1 LSDRASADLLLLFLL
16 PLTVHCFSL
25 PIPPRRSIIPTSF
38 SSFRKAATVG
48 PTLSKLLDLQ
58 KQHIILRGLQKKAHA
73 NDAAVAVKEKLVA
86 RLKADLDKILDARKV
101 LQRAGD
107 VKELEVKSLQA
118 KIAKF
123 REQLNAI
130 KTNKEYQALQN
141 EIKFAEIEQRRHE
154 DLILKDMEKA
164 ETDAHKVDEAK
175 AALAQAEKESAELKA
190 KRAAEIEALQADIR
204 KAERDRA
211 DAAREVPRDA
221 LDRFERVAAKS
232 DDGAMCALI
241 RDEDAHV
248 EDAYCC
254 GCCNIGLTENIY
266 VKLLGNTDDLIVCP
280 NCSHILFLQ
289 P

>member
-1 LSDRASADLLLLFLL
+1 M
-16 PLTVHCFSL
+16 
-25 PIPPRRSIIPTSF
+25 
-38 SSFRKAATVG
+38 G
-48 PTLSKLLDLQ
+48 PTLSKLLELQ
-58 KQHIILRGLQKKAHA
+58 KQHAILRALQKKAHA
-73 NDAAVAVKEKLVA
+73 NDAAVTIKEKQVA
-86 RLKADLDKILDARKV
+86 KFKAELDKVLDARKM
-101 LQRAGD
+101 LQKAGD
-107 VKELEVKSLQA
+107 IKELEVKSLQA

-154 DLILKDMEKA
+154 DLILKDMEKSDA
-164 ETDAHKVDEAK
+164 DAHKVDDAK
-175 AALAQAEKESAELKA
+175 AALALAEKELADLQA

-204 KAERDRA
+204 KAERNRS
-211 DAAREVPRDA
+211 DAAREVPTEA
-221 LDRFERVAAKS
+221 LERFERVAAKS
-232 DDGAMCALI
+232 DDGAMCPLV

-254 GCCNIGLTENIY
+254 AGCNIGLTENIY

-280 NCSHILFLQ
+280 NCSHILYLQ

>member
-1 LSDRASADLLLLFLL
+1 M
-16 PLTVHCFSL
+16 
-25 PIPPRRSIIPTSF
+25 
-38 SSFRKAATVG
+38 G
-48 PTLSKLLDLQ
+48 PTLSKLLELQ
-58 KQHIILRGLQKKAHA
+58 KQHVVLRGLQKKAHA
-73 NDAAVAVKEKLVA
+73 NDAAVSVKEKQVA
-86 RLKADLDKILDARKV
+86 KLKADLDKIRDARKV
-101 LQRAGD
+101 LQKAGD
-107 VKELEVKSLQA
+107 VKELEIKSLQA

-164 ETDAHKVDEAK
+164 DADAHKVDDAK
-175 AALAQAEKESAELKA
+175 AALAHAEKELADLKA
-190 KRAAEIEALQADIR
+190 KRAAEIDALQGDIR
-204 KAERDRA
+204 KAERARA
-211 DAAREVPRDA
+211 DMAGEVPHEA
-221 LDRFERVAAKS
+221 LERFERVAAKS
-232 DDGAMCALI
+232 DDGAMCPLV

-280 NCSHILFLQ
+280 NCSHILYLQ